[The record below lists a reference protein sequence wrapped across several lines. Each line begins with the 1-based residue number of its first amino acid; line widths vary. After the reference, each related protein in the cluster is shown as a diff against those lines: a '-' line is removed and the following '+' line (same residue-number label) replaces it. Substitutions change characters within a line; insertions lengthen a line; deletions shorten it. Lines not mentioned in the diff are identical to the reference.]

1 MMMGDGLP
9 GMTLDGFEAA
19 ELARWHDGLA
29 GAALRQGDHEQHD
42 LHEARAAQLRR
53 WARSWAGTAKVTLDL
68 GA

>member
-1 MMMGDGLP
+1 MMIGDGLP

-29 GAALRQGDHEQHD
+29 WTASDHEQHD

-53 WARSWAGTAKVTLDL
+53 WARSWAGKAGVALDL

>member
-1 MMMGDGLP
+1 MMMDEGRP

-29 GAALRQGDHEQHD
+29 RTALRQGDGEQHD
-42 LHEARAAQLRR
+42 MHEARAAELRR
-53 WARSWAGTAKVTLDL
+53 WARRWAERASVMVGL